1 MWKLKWEVFRLA
13 AILSQ
18 TTFGEYRTCHS
29 NKTSKWCAVHFQ
41 KWIKFCYSVT
51 IGRFLLYE
59 IHSLITKQFTESD
72 KNTLFNMHEKNYRKK
87 TFAKNHHKISVIR
100 YPSFYSP
107 SLTKEI
113 LRRKKKKTVVSLHK
127 FRSTTFIIFNKRLQ
141 KKKQKK
147 KTVYC
152 LDYYTVYPI

>member
-1 MWKLKWEVFRLA
+1 
-13 AILSQ
+13 
-18 TTFGEYRTCHS
+18 
-29 NKTSKWCAVHFQ
+29 
-41 KWIKFCYSVT
+41 
-51 IGRFLLYE
+51 
-59 IHSLITKQFTESD
+59 
-72 KNTLFNMHEKNYRKK
+72 MHEKNYRKK

-141 KKKQKK
+141 KNNNKKKQFIAWII
-147 KTVYC
+147 TLYIPYRPQ
-152 LDYYTVYPI
+152 YYISHSLQFSDMKHPLITESGCDSIVAEIIYVSSHLLIYPWQKFIPFLIPWGNAYSRIIESQNH